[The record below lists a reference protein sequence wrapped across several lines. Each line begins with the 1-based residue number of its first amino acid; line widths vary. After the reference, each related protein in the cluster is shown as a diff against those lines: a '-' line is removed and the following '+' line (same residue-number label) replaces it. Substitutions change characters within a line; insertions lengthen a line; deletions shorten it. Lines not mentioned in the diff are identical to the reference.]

1 MKPVASISVIASL
14 LADPKRSAML
24 WALIDGMARPAEELA
39 RMTGLT
45 PSSTCAH
52 LGRLL
57 AGGLLK
63 IEARGRTRYFRLAA
77 PEVGA
82 AVEALASVTVQEHFR
97 QGVRVCR
104 EASGIPLSMRRARLC
119 RDHLGGDLAADLY
132 QRLLEAKWLEVSERQ
147 LGVSQGG
154 RLHFA
159 DHGIFIEALALRDGR
174 ACSPCSCCS
183 EWSEQRPHLGGALG
197 SSLLKLFVQSGWVRL
212 NDDSRALQITPAGLR
227 EIRLIAQ
234 PPMPLA
240 AVGE

>member
-1 MKPVASISVIASL
+1 MQPTPCISRIATL

-24 WALIDGMARPAEELA
+24 WALIDGMARPSEELA
-39 RMTGLT
+39 KITGLT
-45 PSSTCAH
+45 PSSTSAP

-63 IEARGRTRYFRLAA
+63 IEARGRKRYFRLAA

-82 AVEALASVTVQEHFR
+82 AVEALASVPVQEHCR

-119 RDHLGGDLAADLY
+119 RDHLGGELAADLY
-132 QRLLEAKWLEVSERQ
+132 QRLVEAKWLDMSDRQ
-147 LGVSQGG
+147 LDVSQLG

-174 ACSPCSCCS
+174 ACSPCTCCS

-212 NDDSRALQITPAGLR
+212 DDNARALHITPAGLR
-227 EIRLIAQ
+227 EIRMIAQ
-234 PPMPLA
+234 PPLPL

>member
-24 WALIDGMARPAEELA
+24 WALIDGLARPSDELA
-39 RMTGLT
+39 RITGLT

-63 IEARGRTRYFRLAA
+63 IEARGRKRYFRLAA

-82 AVEALASVTVQEHFR
+82 AVEALASVPVREHFR
-97 QGVRVCR
+97 QGVRVSR
-104 EASGIPLSMRRARLC
+104 EATGIPLAMRRARLC
-119 RDHLGGDLAADLY
+119 RDHLGGELAADLY
-132 QRLLEAKWLEVSERQ
+132 QRLQEAKWLEVCDRQ
-147 LGVSQGG
+147 LEVSPIG

-159 DHGIFIEALALRDGR
+159 DFGIFVEALALREGR
-174 ACSPCSCCS
+174 SCSLCSCCS

-212 NDDSRALQITPAGLR
+212 NDGSRALHITPAGLR
-227 EIRLIAQ
+227 EIPLIAQ
-234 PPMPLA
+234 PAMPLA
-240 AVGE
+240 VGE